1 MENDQLPVVDFLSK
15 PETYGE
21 HCLKVERIETH
32 ISEIFLIGNRA
43 YKLKRAVQFP
53 YLDFGTPEKRRIAC
67 DAEVTINR
75 RTAPQL
81 YLGVKSVVCQEDGT
95 LALDGEGEV
104 LDWVVEMKRFDQAS
118 LFDRLALKGSLDR
131 QIMEELADAIA
142 AFHDLAEPVFKAG
155 GLGGLAM
162 IADNNA
168 ECFAQFGAGI
178 LDADKVTH
186 LNQELKLQVNELG
199 WVLDARKQN
208 GHVRHCHGDLH
219 LRNICLLDG
228 KPTLF
233 DAIEFSRDF
242 SDIDVLYDLAFLLM
256 DLDHRD
262 LRGLA
267 NICFNRYMDLTGEGE
282 ALGCMPI
289 FLAVRASI
297 RSHVALAAA
306 QNLSGPSGAQALYN
320 EAAQYLEMAIGY
332 LEPQA
337 PRLIAVGGLS
347 GSGKSHAAREIASL
361 IGRAPGARVLRSDV
375 LRKRL
380 MGCHPLE
387 RLGPEGYTHE
397 VTLKTFQT
405 LYAEV
410 ETALKTGHSVI
421 ADAVFSNTE
430 QRDAIARV
438 AENLGMPFQGLWL
451 EAPLEVMVQ
460 RVTDRKANA
469 SDAKADIVQLQTGYN
484 LGDISWS
491 QIDSSGTRQETLGK
505 VNTVLGI

>member
-1 MENDQLPVVDFLSK
+1 MENDQHPVIEFLSM
-15 PETYGE
+15 PETYGK
-21 HCLKVERIETH
+21 HGLPVERIETH
-32 ISEIFLIGNRA
+32 ISEIFLTGDRA
-43 YKLKRAVQFP
+43 YKLKRAVRFP
-53 YLDFGTPEKRRIAC
+53 YLDFDTPEKRRIAC
-67 DAEVTINR
+67 EAEVTINR

-81 YLGVKSVVCQEDGT
+81 YLGVKSVVRQEDGR

-104 LDWVVEMKRFDQAS
+104 LDWVVEMVRFDQNS
-118 LFDRLALKGSLDR
+118 LFDRLAIKGLLDR
-131 QIMEELADAIA
+131 RIMEELGDVIV
-142 AFHDLAEPVFKAG
+142 AFHDVAEPVSEAG
-155 GLGGLAM
+155 GLAGLAM

-168 ECFAQFGAGI
+168 ACFSRFGAGVI
-178 LDADKVTH
+178 DAGKVTH
-186 LNQELKLQVNELG
+186 LNQELKRRIKELG
-199 WVLDARKQN
+199 PRLDARKKDGQ
-208 GHVRHCHGDLH
+208 VRHCHGDLH
-219 LRNICLLDG
+219 LRNICLLAG
-228 KPTLF
+228 RPTLF

-289 FLAVRASI
+289 FLTVRASI

-306 QNLSGPSGAQALYN
+306 QNLSDSSGAQALHK

-332 LEPQA
+332 LEPQP

-397 VTLKTFQT
+397 VTLRTFQI
-405 LYAEV
+405 LYAEA
-410 ETALKTGHSVI
+410 ETALKAGHSVI
-421 ADAVFSNTE
+421 ADAVFSNSE
-430 QRDAIARV
+430 QRGAIV
-438 AENLGMPFQGLWL
+438 HIAENLGVPFKGLWL
-451 EAPLEVMVQ
+451 EAPLEIMLQ
-460 RVTDRKANA
+460 RVTDRKDNA
-469 SDAKADIVQLQTGYN
+469 SDAKADIVQLQTSYN
-484 LGDISWS
+484 LGEISWS
-491 QIDSSGTRQETLGK
+491 RIDSSGTRQETLSK
-505 VNTVLGI
+505 AISVLGN